1 MANVFIT
8 GSSTGL
14 GLATGQLLVD
24 EGHQVVLHGRNA
36 ARSEDAR
43 RQLPQALAVVT
54 GDLASVRGTCGV
66 ADEVNRL
73 GRLDVVIHNA
83 GIGYREGGWAETE
96 DGVPEM
102 FAVNVLAA
110 YVLTVLIQRPPRL
123 VYLSSGKHRSAA
135 AQLDDIAW
143 KRRPW
148 SGPTAYAES
157 KLYDVLLAFAAARFW
172 PDVRSN
178 ALEPGWVATRMGG
191 PSAPD
196 DLDQAHRTQAWL
208 AVSDD
213 ADACATGEYFFHL
226 RRREAN
232 GQARDPELQ
241 NELLA
246 ACERISSIR
255 WPAPYGLS
263 RSPVNGLNSA

>member
-1 MANVFIT
+1 MAGTPRAAKTRAGNCRRHLR
-8 GSSTGL
+8 SL
-14 GLATGQLLVD
+14 LAT
-24 EGHQVVLHGRNA
+24 
-36 ARSEDAR
+36 S
-43 RQLPQALAVVT
+43 QAC
-54 GDLASVRGTCGV
+54 RGTCEV

-102 FAVNVLAA
+102 FAVNVLAP

-157 KLYDVLLAFAAARFW
+157 KLYDVLLAFAAAR
-172 PDVRSN
+172 PTCAR
-178 ALEPGWVATRMGG
+178 TR
-191 PSAPD
+191 
-196 DLDQAHRTQAWL
+196 
-208 AVSDD
+208 
-213 ADACATGEYFFHL
+213 
-226 RRREAN
+226 
-232 GQARDPELQ
+232 
-241 NELLA
+241 
-246 ACERISSIR
+246 
-255 WPAPYGLS
+255 
-263 RSPVNGLNSA
+263 